1 MRKALLVITAILS
14 SALGGVV
21 VYMVMTVPNDIQS
34 DALLKTA
41 RMNLERGDRAKA
53 RAALIHI
60 VQQYPRTDAA
70 AAATAALI
78 ELAAQEQKAL
88 RDQIAAI
95 EKEHNEERETINRIS
110 GQLTELS
117 KPAPAP
123 PPAAKAAPKK
133 PTAPKAAAKKRTT
146 RRRHR

>member
-1 MRKALLVITAILS
+1 MA
-14 SALGGVV
+14 
-21 VYMVMTVPNDIQS
+21 MTVPNDIQS
-34 DALLKTA
+34 DALLKSA
-41 RMNLERGDRAKA
+41 RMNLERGDREKA

-70 AAATAALI
+70 AAATTALI

-110 GQLTELS
+110 TQLTELS

-123 PPAAKAAPKK
+123 PPAAVKPARKKAPAK
-133 PTAPKAAAKKRTT
+133 KAAAKKQPT